1 MATYLALLNWTDQ
14 GIRNLKEAPNRAR
27 KAAELA
33 EQTGCK
39 LVAVFLTMGPYDL
52 AARLEAPDD
61 TAIARFAL
69 SLGAMGNVRTVTMR
83 AFSQE
88 EFEEIIGSLP

>member
-14 GIRNLKEAPNRAR
+14 GIRNVKEGPARAR
-27 KAAELA
+27 KAAALA

-39 LVAVFLTMGPYDL
+39 LVAVFLTMGQYDL

-61 TAIARFAL
+61 TAVARFAL
-69 SLGAMGNVRTVTMR
+69 SLGTLGNVRTTTMR
-83 AFSQE
+83 AFTME
-88 EFEEIIGSLP
+88 EMETLIGSLP

>member
-14 GIRNLKEAPNRAR
+14 GIRNVKESPARAR

-39 LVAVFLTMGPYDL
+39 LVAVYMTMGQYDL
-52 AARLEAPDD
+52 TARLEAPDD
-61 TAIARFAL
+61 AAVARFML
-69 SLGAMGNVRTVTMR
+69 SLGALGNVRTTTMR
-83 AFSQE
+83 AFSME
-88 EFEEIIGSLP
+88 EFEALVGSLP